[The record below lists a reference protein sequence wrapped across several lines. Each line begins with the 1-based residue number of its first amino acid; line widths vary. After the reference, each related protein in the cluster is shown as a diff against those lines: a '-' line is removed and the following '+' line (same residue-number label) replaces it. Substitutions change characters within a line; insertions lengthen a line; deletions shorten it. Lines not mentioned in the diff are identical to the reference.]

1 MELKSKKTQE
11 IFDFI
16 EDKKRL
22 EILIISNQEQFQEVE
37 IIYGDKRIRK
47 KITRRLPSN
56 LASNSFISSD
66 LEKPLPS
73 MNIGATNL
81 TNLSK
86 DPRQEFQ
93 NSLLKEKFLRILIK
107 VKQMQQNLFDEIG
120 NFNYEKFWDG
130 SERINIDEIFNK
142 LSEAKKT
149 KLREQEAIR
158 RKGDLTTSDKAIL
171 VAVINQ
177 FRPQG
182 EKVNRIIVSLKF
194 SEIADKNSFKQF
206 VDEIIEL
213 ITEDEKLSDALFPNL
228 NYGEINAEKK
238 NAIKSCLNNIINE
251 SDDSRRNHQMQF
263 LTKIVGEIMKTQQ
276 NNR

>member
-1 MELKSKKTQE
+1 MELKSKKAQE

-56 LASNSFISSD
+56 LASNFFISSD

-81 TNLSK
+81 TNLNK
-86 DPRQEFQ
+86 DPRQDFQ

-107 VKQMQQNLFDEIG
+107 VKQMQQSLFDEIG

-213 ITEDEKLSDALFPNL
+213 ITDDEKLSDALFPNL

-238 NAIKSCLNNIINE
+238 NAIKSCLNNTINE
-251 SDDSRRNHQMQF
+251 SDDSQRNHQMQF

-276 NNR
+276 KNR

>member
-56 LASNSFISSD
+56 LASNSFISRD

-81 TNLSK
+81 SNLSK

-149 KLREQEAIR
+149 KLREQEAIQ
-158 RKGDLTTSDKAIL
+158 RKGDLTASDKAIL

-213 ITEDEKLSDALFPNL
+213 ITEDEKLSDALFLNL
-228 NYGEINAEKK
+228 NYGEINAKKK

-251 SDDSRRNHQMQF
+251 SDDSQRNHQMQF

>member
-1 MELKSKKTQE
+1 MELKSKKAQE

-56 LASNSFISSD
+56 LASNFFISSD

-86 DPRQEFQ
+86 DPRQDFQ

-107 VKQMQQNLFDEIG
+107 VKQMQQSLFDEIG

-213 ITEDEKLSDALFPNL
+213 ITDDEKLSDALFPNL

-238 NAIKSCLNNIINE
+238 NAIKSCLNNTINE
-251 SDDSRRNHQMQF
+251 SDDSQRNHQMQF

-276 NNR
+276 KNR

>member
-1 MELKSKKTQE
+1 
-11 IFDFI
+11 
-16 EDKKRL
+16 
-22 EILIISNQEQFQEVE
+22 
-37 IIYGDKRIRK
+37 
-47 KITRRLPSN
+47 
-56 LASNSFISSD
+56 
-66 LEKPLPS
+66 
-73 MNIGATNL
+73 
-81 TNLSK
+81 
-86 DPRQEFQ
+86 
-93 NSLLKEKFLRILIK
+93 
-107 VKQMQQNLFDEIG
+107 MQQNLFDEIG

-251 SDDSRRNHQMQF
+251 SDDSQRNHQMQF

-276 NNR
+276 KNR

>member
-1 MELKSKKTQE
+1 
-11 IFDFI
+11 
-16 EDKKRL
+16 
-22 EILIISNQEQFQEVE
+22 
-37 IIYGDKRIRK
+37 
-47 KITRRLPSN
+47 
-56 LASNSFISSD
+56 
-66 LEKPLPS
+66 
-73 MNIGATNL
+73 
-81 TNLSK
+81 
-86 DPRQEFQ
+86 
-93 NSLLKEKFLRILIK
+93 LKEKFLRILIK

-213 ITEDEKLSDALFPNL
+213 ITEDEKLSDALFLNL
-228 NYGEINAEKK
+228 NYGEINAKKK

-251 SDDSRRNHQMQF
+251 SDDSQRNHQMQF

>member
-11 IFDFI
+11 IFDFT

-56 LASNSFISSD
+56 LASNSFISRD

-81 TNLSK
+81 SNLSK

-149 KLREQEAIR
+149 KLREQEAIQ
-158 RKGDLTTSDKAIL
+158 RKGDLTASDKAIL

-213 ITEDEKLSDALFPNL
+213 ITEDEKLSDALFLNL
-228 NYGEINAEKK
+228 NYGEINAKKK

-251 SDDSRRNHQMQF
+251 SDDSQRNHQMQF